1 MGGEHDN
8 LDGRL
13 VTSLYRRVLG
23 QRYLREADRS
33 WVRVVGGTKNLEL
46 RNHGEGHVGRA
57 TVWAVIAESHVDVGK
72 GSLVASEPSRLEGD
86 GSSSRGPVR
95 AVLCYVVSATCARVN
110 GGYSGEKLE
119 ETSHVQGYVH
129 CMP

>member
-46 RNHGEGHVGRA
+46 GNHGEGHVGRA